1 VSNLSYKVFIINEK
15 WNDHYAINQF
25 GQVWTNQ
32 YLFIYST
39 HIVLNEFIHHPM
51 LDLNVFGEV
60 CEYIDVHD
68 Q

>member
-1 VSNLSYKVFIINEK
+1 MFIINKK
-15 WNDHYAINQF
+15 WNDNQF

-32 YLFIYST
+32 YRFIYST
-39 HIVLNEFIHHPM
+39 HIVLNEFIDHPI

-68 Q
+68 QYI